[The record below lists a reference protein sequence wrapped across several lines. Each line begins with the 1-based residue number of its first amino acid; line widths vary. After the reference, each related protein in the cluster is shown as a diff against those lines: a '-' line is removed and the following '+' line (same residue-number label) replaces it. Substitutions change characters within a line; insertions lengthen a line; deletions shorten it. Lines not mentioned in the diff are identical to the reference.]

1 MASMRTLRKS
11 LKVIDRL
18 TQIFGSEISPFPVM
32 FDTNTGSIV
41 SKWEGSGSLVEAR
54 KKGPGVM
61 EQIFQEL
68 PLETLR
74 RFVIFSKA
82 PEVEPAQ
89 KEWKEFETK
98 LLTTAQRVVI
108 RRVRQQFKRPLE
120 ALPRP
125 NKKKWGRGR
134 PRLNR
139 ERPILVRQTI
149 EQWLDSGECKTI
161 TEAVEKA
168 AKLFGDGKTPRHM
181 DTIWRYLRHAGRVGP
196 RSSKSSAR

>member
-1 MASMRTLRKS
+1 MASMKTLRKS
-11 LKVIDRL
+11 LKTIDRL
-18 TQIFGSEISPFPVM
+18 TQIFGSEIPSFPVM

-41 SKWEGSGSLVEAR
+41 SKWEGSGPLVEAR

-61 EQIFQEL
+61 EQIFEEL

-82 PEVEPAQ
+82 PELEPTQ

-98 LLTTAQRVVI
+98 LFTAARRVIV

-125 NKKKWGRGR
+125 NKVKRGRGR
-134 PRLNR
+134 PRLKR
-139 ERPILVRQTI
+139 ERPKLVRQTI
-149 EQWLDSGECKTI
+149 ENWLDSEECKTI

-168 AKLFGDGKTPRHM
+168 AKLFGDGKTPCHI

-196 RSSKSSAR
+196 RSAKSSAR